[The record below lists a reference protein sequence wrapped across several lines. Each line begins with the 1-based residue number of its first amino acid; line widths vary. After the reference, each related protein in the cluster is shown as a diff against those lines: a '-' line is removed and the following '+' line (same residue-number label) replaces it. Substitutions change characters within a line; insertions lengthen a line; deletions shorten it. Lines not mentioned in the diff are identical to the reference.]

1 MGDYDDEFELDFDLD
16 EDLEDEDDFEA
27 ALRDIDR
34 LLEWA
39 GEFVTLVNLYLPP
52 TGDTWEM
59 APDEALIPVRL
70 LAEAHMDLEDL
81 FDLLT
86 DMTLLLEQP
95 LPFSAL
101 INASLIVTTLLQI
114 THSLLHDDR
123 EPIAEMLDTFAE
135 PVLRQYVESAMQEAT
150 LEDRLCACLTLAE
163 QMQLLAHTIPA
174 SINEQLLVWFQT
186 YLSGR
191 MRRNMMDGAGE
202 R

>member
-1 MGDYDDEFELDFDLD
+1 
-16 EDLEDEDDFEA
+16 
-27 ALRDIDR
+27 
-34 LLEWA
+34 
-39 GEFVTLVNLYLPP
+39 
-52 TGDTWEM
+52 
-59 APDEALIPVRL
+59 
-70 LAEAHMDLEDL
+70 MDLEDL

-135 PVLRQYVESAMQEAT
+135 PVLRQYIESAMQEAT

>member
-1 MGDYDDEFELDFDLD
+1 MLTAVEKILF
-16 EDLEDEDDFEA
+16 
-27 ALRDIDR
+27 I
-34 LLEWA
+34 
-39 GEFVTLVNLYLPP
+39 
-52 TGDTWEM
+52 
-59 APDEALIPVRL
+59 
-70 LAEAHMDLEDL
+70 LA
-81 FDLLT
+81 
-86 DMTLLLEQP
+86 
-95 LPFSAL
+95 
-101 INASLIVTTLLQI
+101 IVASLGLAQHFFRQAFAVIRRGEGSLAFDQLPGRVWRALDVLI
-114 THSLLHDDR
+114 TQRTVFRARAATSLLHDDR